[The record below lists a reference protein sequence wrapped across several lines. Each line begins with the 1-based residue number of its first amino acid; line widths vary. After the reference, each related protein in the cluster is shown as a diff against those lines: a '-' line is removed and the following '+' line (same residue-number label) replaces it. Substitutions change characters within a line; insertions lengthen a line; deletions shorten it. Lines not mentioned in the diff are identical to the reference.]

1 MNGHDEAG
9 FTLVEVLVAVG
20 LLAVIALALAQTL
33 ATSLRSAV
41 ASGRWM
47 RATQLA
53 AEDMERLRAGDAPGA
68 IAAAGEFERQ
78 AAVVPWAGNARL
90 LRLEVSVTWNDGEA
104 HGIQLVSLA
113 RR

>member
-1 MNGHDEAG
+1 MKRREERG
-9 FTLVEVLVAVG
+9 FTLVEVLAAVG
-20 LLAVIALALAQTL
+20 LLSIIALAVAQTL

-53 AEDMERLRAGDAPGA
+53 AEGMERLRAGDAPGA
-68 IAAAGEFERQ
+68 IAVAGEFERQ
-78 AAVVPWAGNARL
+78 GVVAPWADNTRL

-104 HGIQLVSLA
+104 HVVQLVSLA